1 MGVGAGLYM
10 YVVVVQKFTF
20 AISSP
25 DEFLLVFPIIL
36 YCIIMRPIV
45 TDVVACM
52 VSLAALS
59 VGLSVTIVGLSWA
72 QGTVY

>member
-1 MGVGAGLYM
+1 MQPV
-10 YVVVVQKFTF
+10 
-20 AISSP
+20 
-25 DEFLLVFPIIL
+25 
-36 YCIIMRPIV
+36 V

-52 VSLAALS
+52 VSLTALS